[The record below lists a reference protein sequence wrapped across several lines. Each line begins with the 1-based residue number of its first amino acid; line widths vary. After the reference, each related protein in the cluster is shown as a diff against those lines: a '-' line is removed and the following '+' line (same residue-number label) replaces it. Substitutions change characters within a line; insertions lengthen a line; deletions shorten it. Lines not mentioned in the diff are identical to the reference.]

1 MSSVHS
7 PVVPKPF
14 VVGVDGCREGWVAVS
29 LDQDHNW
36 QVEVFQNI
44 DGLWNA
50 CQQARLILIDI
61 PIGLPGD
68 GVMSRRCDAEARKLL
83 GKRHCTVFSAP
94 CRESLHAATHAE
106 ASNINRQRLG
116 KGMSCQC
123 FHILKKVEQ
132 VDAFLRGNPEAAL
145 VMREVHPEVCF
156 WSFNRRQAIT
166 DGKKSAPG
174 REERLRVLS
183 TVFPPTY
190 QLFEEAV
197 RWRRESH
204 LDVATDDIID
214 ALAAAVTGLRPNRLE
229 SIPQPKEQDAAGLP
243 MEMVY
248 RRL

>member
-36 QVEVFQNI
+36 QVEVFRTV
-44 DGLWNA
+44 DALWNA
-50 CQQARLILIDI
+50 CQLARLILIDI

-94 CRESLHAATHAE
+94 CRESLQAATHAE

-132 VDAFLRGNPEAAL
+132 VDAFLRGNPEAAP
-145 VMREVHPEVCF
+145 VIREVHPEVCF